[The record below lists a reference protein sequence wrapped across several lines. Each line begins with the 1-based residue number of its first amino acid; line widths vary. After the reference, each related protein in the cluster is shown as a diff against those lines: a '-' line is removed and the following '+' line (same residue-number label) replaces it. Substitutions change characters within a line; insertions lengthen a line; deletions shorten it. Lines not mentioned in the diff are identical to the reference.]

1 MHTKNPSEP
10 VIVHAPQAE
19 RTDRYIP
26 LSTNFSSSPS
36 LFIDT
41 HTDKNDLLGC
51 ASIRIHA
58 GTELLESLTCMS
70 ISNTCDED
78 FRRVVN
84 AAYLLLKDGV
94 ELMGVARG

>member
-1 MHTKNPSEP
+1 MHTENPSNTPSVDACQTE
-10 VIVHAPQAE
+10 HA
-19 RTDRYIP
+19 DRYLP

-41 HTDKNDLLGC
+41 HADKSDLQEC
-51 ASIRIHA
+51 ASIRIRA

-78 FRRVVN
+78 FRRVMN

>member
-1 MHTKNPSEP
+1 
-10 VIVHAPQAE
+10 
-19 RTDRYIP
+19 
-26 LSTNFSSSPS
+26 

-41 HTDKNDLLGC
+41 HADKSDLQEC